1 MIEGLS
7 DVPPA
12 LVMLLSEVMSS
23 KSWSESR
30 KRIKAMLLELR
41 DQSEV
46 FVIQSTKREKYKR
59 DPTRFEVHLHGALDL
74 LMGQGCMGPDCRLDA
89 ADRVAR
95 SVGLIA
101 DRVWL
106 TDTLSDRLM
115 NFGRVTNAKLD
126 EVIADTLVLARVF
139 PLIAAGI
146 IKFRS
151 PWIATCNGC
160 AAKFDMQMESVTVEV
175 LKTFRRDLKVKRRGD
190 GGLDLYTGKS
200 FDSPMVFCSSKNE
213 RDHSTARVFAEEF
226 VRREVRSTL
235 WVAREAALTGGSL
248 FTNSRIGL
256 SGLLQ
261 PEGRLPD
268 RRTLLMFEKERQFII
283 PWVSEL
289 NASQIIQLRE
299 EASLA
304 LPAFRD
310 KIARV
315 MSVSQYSGPESSS
328 SSIIEDLRE
337 QANDV
342 RAELIAK
349 QAHSS
354 KYWKTTYGL
363 LGLGLS
369 AYGVASDQILPGV
382 AGLLPILHL
391 LINHQTGHEAEIA
404 KLTSKPGFVMVK
416 AQDILAHEHEAEK
429 NSGLFSRA

>member
-1 MIEGLS
+1 MIEDLP

-12 LVMLLSEVMSS
+12 LLMLLREVSSS

-30 KRIKAMLLELR
+30 KRVKAMLFELR

-46 FVIQSTKREKYKR
+46 FVIQNTKREKYKR

-74 LMGQGCMGPDCRLDA
+74 LSGQGCMEPDCRLDA

-106 TDTLSDRLM
+106 TDTLSTRLM

-126 EVIADTLVLARVF
+126 EVIADTLVLGRVF

-151 PWIATCNGC
+151 PWMATCNSC
-160 AAKFDMQMESVTVEV
+160 AANFDMQMESVTVEV

-190 GGLDLYTGKS
+190 GGFDLYAGKS
-200 FDSPMVFCSSKNE
+200 FDSPMVFCSLKNVRE
-213 RDHSTARVFAEEF
+213 QYSTERVFVEEF

-268 RRTLLMFEKERQFII
+268 RRTLLMFEKERQFVI

-299 EASLA
+299 EASSA

-310 KIARV
+310 RIARA
-315 MSVSQYSGPESSS
+315 MSVSQYSGPNSNST
-328 SSIIEDLRE
+328 SIIEDLRE

-363 LGLGLS
+363 LGLSLS

-416 AQDILAHEHEAEK
+416 AQDILAHAH
-429 NSGLFSRA
+429 

>member
-1 MIEGLS
+1 MIEDLP
-7 DVPPA
+7 DVPPSI
-12 LVMLLSEVMSS
+12 LMLLSELSS
-23 KSWSESR
+23 SNSWLEGR
-30 KRIKAMLLELR
+30 KRVKGMLLELR

-46 FVIQSTKREKYKR
+46 FIIENTNRKKYKR

-74 LMGQGCMGPDCRLDA
+74 LMGEGCMALDCRLDV

-106 TDTLSDRLM
+106 TDTLSTRLM

-126 EVIADTLVLARVF
+126 ELIADTLVLARVF
-139 PLIAAGI
+139 PLIKAGI

-151 PWIATCNGC
+151 PWILTCKSC
-160 AAKFDMQMESVTVEV
+160 ADQFDVQMESITDAV
-175 LKTFRRDLKVKRRGD
+175 LKTFRRDLKAKRRED
-190 GGLDLYTGKS
+190 GGFDLYSSKS
-200 FDSPMVFCSSKNE
+200 FDSPMVFSSSKNE
-213 RDHSTARVFAEEF
+213 RDNYSTKRAFVEEF

-235 WVAREAALTGGSL
+235 WIAREAALTGGSL

-268 RRTLLMFEKERQFII
+268 RRTLLMFEREREFII

-299 EASLA
+299 EASSA

-310 KIARV
+310 KIARA
-315 MSVSQYSGPESSS
+315 MSASRYSGLDTNST
-328 SSIIEDLRE
+328 SIIGELRE

-349 QAHSS
+349 RKHSS

-369 AYGVASDQILPGV
+369 AYGVASDQVLPGV
-382 AGLLPILHL
+382 GGLLPILHL
-391 LINHQTGHEAEIA
+391 LINHKTGHETDIA
-404 KLTSKPGFVMVK
+404 KLTSKPAYVMVRAK
-416 AQDILAHEHEAEK
+416 DILAHAQ
-429 NSGLFSRA
+429 